1 MARILPGF
9 LLAAGWLL
17 LLFFGNASVF
27 SLILLLIGSIA
38 GREYVRMIVKT
49 HDDQHN
55 RFLLI
60 PLLILPLIG
69 AILFRSITGL
79 QFGLSASF
87 IGITFYIL
95 TNYSSSSDIFKLF
108 SQSIFGAVY
117 VGWLSSFLL
126 MIFLLPQGNL
136 WLVLLSAVT
145 AGSDTGA
152 YIFGMNFGKHK
163 LCPIVSPKKTIEG
176 ALGGLLCAV
185 CFALIVRWLL
195 LPQVGLIFII
205 TAAVILAGVS
215 IVGDL
220 TESVIKRGTN
230 TKDSGTIL
238 AGHGGVLDRMDS
250 ILFAAPFLYYL
261 LTGFKAL

>member
-1 MARILPGF
+1 MARILPGL

-17 LLFFGNASVF
+17 LLFFGNIPLF

-38 GREYVRMIVKT
+38 GSEYVRMIVKT
-49 HDDQHN
+49 HDDQKK
-55 RFLLI
+55 RLSLI

-69 AILFRSITGL
+69 VILFKSINGL
-79 QFGLSASF
+79 QLGLTASF

-95 TNYSSSSDIFKLF
+95 SNYSSSSDIFKLF
-108 SQSIFGAVY
+108 CQSMFGAVY

-126 MIFLLPQGNL
+126 MLYLLPEGNL
-136 WLVLLSAVT
+136 WLVMLSAVT

-152 YIFGMNFGKHK
+152 YFFGMNFGKHK
-163 LCPIVSPKKTIEG
+163 LCPSVSPKKTIEG

-185 CFALIVRWLL
+185 CFALLVRWLL
-195 LPQVGLIFII
+195 LPQVGVIFVV
-205 TAAVILAGVS
+205 AAAAILTGVS
-215 IVGDL
+215 IIGDL

-261 LTGFKAL
+261 LTGFKAI

>member
-1 MARILPGF
+1 MARIIPGL
-9 LLAAGWLL
+9 LLAGGWLL
-17 LLFFGNASVF
+17 LLFYGNVPVF
-27 SLILLLIGSIA
+27 SLFLLVMGIIA
-38 GREYVRMIVKT
+38 SKEYVRMVVKT
-49 HDDQHN
+49 HEDQHK
-55 RFLLI
+55 RLVLI
-60 PLLILPLIG
+60 PLLILPLLGALIFQSIG
-69 AILFRSITGL
+69 GL
-79 QFGLSASF
+79 QLGLTASF

-95 TNYSSSSDIFKLF
+95 YNYSSSADVFKLF
-108 SQSIFGAVY
+108 SQGIFGAVY

-126 MIFLLPQGNL
+126 LLYLLPEGNY

-152 YIFGMNFGKHK
+152 YVFGMNFGRHK
-163 LCPIVSPKKTIEG
+163 LCPNVSPKKTIEG
-176 ALGGLLCAV
+176 ALGGLVCAIG
-185 CFALIVRWLL
+185 FALFFRWLL
-195 LPQVGLIFII
+195 LPQVGVAFVII
-205 TAAVILAGVS
+205 AAAILTGVS

>member
-1 MARILPGF
+1 MARIIPGI

-17 LLFFGNASVF
+17 LLFFGNVPVF
-27 SLILLLIGSIA
+27 SMFLLLMGIIGSK
-38 GREYVRMIVKT
+38 EYVRMVVKT
-49 HDDQHN
+49 HDDQH
-55 RFLLI
+55 RRLFLI
-60 PLLILPLIG
+60 PLLVLPLAG
-69 AILFRSITGL
+69 AIAFKSINGL
-79 QFGLSASF
+79 QFGLTAAFVS
-87 IGITFYIL
+87 ITFYIIY
-95 TNYSSSSDIFKLF
+95 NYQSSSDIFKLY

-126 MIFLLPQGNL
+126 MLYLLPQGNL
-136 WLVLLSAVT
+136 WLVLLSAIT

-163 LCPIVSPKKTIEG
+163 LCPSVSPKKTIEG

-185 CFALIVRWLL
+185 GFALLFRWLL
-195 LPQVGLIFII
+195 LPHVNIVFII
-205 TAAVILAGVS
+205 AAATILTGVS
-215 IVGDL
+215 IIGDL